1 MTLVQALAQ
10 TPPRTAVRTAV
21 AGTAEEAGPR
31 VWADMTVEVAL
42 CVMAGA
48 RVRHLV
54 VCDADDKRTDLVTRS
69 GLTAVRDGSGY
80 TDRIR
85 LRDIIDGS
93 GRVTSPPTP

>member
-10 TPPRTAVRTAV
+10 TPAQTAVRTAV
-21 AGTAEEAGPR
+21 AGTAGEAGPR

-54 VCDADDKRTDLVTRS
+54 VCDDDDKRTDLVTRS

-93 GRVTSPPTP
+93 GHVTSPPTP